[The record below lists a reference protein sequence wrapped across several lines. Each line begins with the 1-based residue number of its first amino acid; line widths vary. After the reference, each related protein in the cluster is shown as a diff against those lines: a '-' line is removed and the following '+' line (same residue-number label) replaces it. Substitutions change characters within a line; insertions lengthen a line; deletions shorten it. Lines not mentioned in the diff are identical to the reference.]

1 MGLPGPLID
10 CHRRLFD
17 WSLPDAGNASHYPR
31 TCQQRH
37 SNTQRKVA
45 QMKIAKRIALSG
57 LSCLPLAALLASSAV
72 QAETT
77 LYLGMNG
84 GTMERLYA
92 DHVLPAFEKAN
103 NVKVVI
109 VPGTSSDI
117 LAKVQASKDNPQM
130 HLMFLD
136 DGIMYR
142 AISMGLCDPLQPSAP
157 LAELPPQARIKDQA
171 AAVSLGVT
179 GLAYNTRMFKEKGWS
194 APTSW
199 MDLADRRF
207 KDKVV
212 FQSLASS
219 TFGLHGFLMFNRI
232 QGGNESN
239 VEPGFKAWPKTIG
252 PNVLEYIA
260 SSAKISE
267 MVQTDEAALFPLTP
281 TQVTALKIKG
291 VPVEYAQPREG
302 AVVLNFAECAIA
314 KNNQPE
320 LTQKLA
326 AFLLTPEA
334 QAPALELG
342 DQIPS
347 NPNTPTT
354 DKTRDQVQAMKKYLE
369 TAVTIDWD
377 QVNQIRPEWNARWS
391 RSIER

>member
-1 MGLPGPLID
+1 MTPIKRVALA
-10 CHRRLFD
+10 RL
-17 WSLPDAGNASHYPR
+17 
-31 TCQQRH
+31 T
-37 SNTQRKVA
+37 
-45 QMKIAKRIALSG
+45 
-57 LSCLPLAALLASSAV
+57 CLPLAALLAPLAAH
-72 QAETT
+72 AEPT

-92 DHVLPAFEKAN
+92 DRVLPAFEKAN
-103 NVKVVI
+103 QVKVVI

-130 HLMFLD
+130 HVMFLD

-142 AISMGLCDPLQPSAP
+142 AISMGLCSKLTANPT
-157 LAELPPQARIKDQA
+157 LADIPAKAKIKNEA

-179 GLAYNTRMFKEKGWS
+179 GLAYNTRLFKQNGWS

-199 MDLADRRF
+199 ADMA
-207 KDKVV
+207 DKRYKEKLV

-219 TFGLHGFLMFNRI
+219 TFGLHGFLMFNRL
-232 QGGNESN
+232 QGGDETN
-239 VEPGFKAWPKTIG
+239 VEPGFKAWPNTVG

-281 TQVTALKIKG
+281 TQVTALKLKG
-291 VPVEYAQPREG
+291 VPVEYAQPKEG
-302 AVVLNFAECAIA
+302 AVVLNVAECVIA
-314 KNNQPE
+314 NNDQPE
-320 LTQKLA
+320 LAQKLA
-326 AFLLTPEA
+326 EYLLTPDA
-334 QAPALELG
+334 QGPALEMG

-347 NPNTPTT
+347 NPKTPTT
-354 DKTRDQVQAMKKYLE
+354 ERTRGQVEAMNTYLKTAI
-369 TAVTIDWD
+369 TIDWD
-377 QVNQIRPEWNARWS
+377 KVNEVRPAWNARWS

>member
-1 MGLPGPLID
+1 M
-10 CHRRLFD
+10 
-17 WSLPDAGNASHYPR
+17 NAY
-31 TCQQRH
+31 Q
-37 SNTQRKVA
+37 
-45 QMKIAKRIALSG
+45 RIAAPLSLFG
-57 LSCLPLAALLASSAV
+57 LMLAASSAHADPV
-72 QAETT
+72 

-92 DHVLPAFEKAN
+92 DEVLPIFEKAN
-103 NVKVVI
+103 HVKVTI

-117 LAKVQASKDNPQM
+117 LAKVQANKEHPQM
-130 HLMFLD
+130 HVMFLD

-142 AISMGLCDPLQPSAP
+142 AISMGLCSP
-157 LAELPPQARIKDQA
+157 LADSPVLADIPAKAKIKQEA
-171 AAVSLGVT
+171 VAVSLGVT
-179 GLAYNTRMFKEKGWS
+179 GLAYNTRLFKEQGWS

-199 MDLADRRF
+199 LDLANPQF

-219 TFGLHGFLMFNRI
+219 TFGLHGFLMFNRT
-232 QGGNESN
+232 QGGSETD

-281 TQVTALKIKG
+281 TQVTALKLKG
-291 VPVEYAQPREG
+291 VPVEYAQPKEG
-302 AVVLNFAECAIA
+302 AVVLNVAECALA
-314 KNNQPE
+314 NNDQPE
-320 LTQKLA
+320 LAQKLV
-326 AFLLTPEA
+326 AFLLSPQA
-334 QAPALELG
+334 QAPALEKG

-347 NPNTPTT
+347 NPKTPTS
-354 DKTRDQVQAMKKYLE
+354 DKTRTQVEAMAKYLN
-369 TAVTIDWD
+369 TAVSIDWD
-377 QVNQIRPEWNARWS
+377 KVNQQRPEWNARWS

>member
-1 MGLPGPLID
+1 
-10 CHRRLFD
+10 
-17 WSLPDAGNASHYPR
+17 
-31 TCQQRH
+31 
-37 SNTQRKVA
+37 
-45 QMKIAKRIALSG
+45 MKHINRFALCG
-57 LSCLPLAALLASSAV
+57 LSCLPLTALLVASPA
-72 QAETT
+72 QAQTT

-92 DHVLPAFEKAN
+92 DQVLPPFEKAN

-130 HLMFLD
+130 HVMFLD

-142 AISMGLCDPLQPSAP
+142 AISMGLCDKLQPSEA
-157 LAELPPQARIKDQA
+157 LAQLPAKAKIKDEA

-179 GLAYNTRMFKEKGWS
+179 GLAYNSKMFSDNGWA

-199 MDLADRRF
+199 MDLDDKKY

-212 FQSLASS
+212 FQSMASS

-232 QGGNESN
+232 QGGDETN
-239 VEPGFKAWPKTIG
+239 VEPGFSAWPKTVG

-267 MVQTDEAALFPLTP
+267 MVQTGEAALFPLTP
-281 TQVTALKIKG
+281 TQVSALKIKG
-291 VPVEYAQPREG
+291 VPVEYAAPKEG
-302 AVVLNFAECAIA
+302 AVVLNVAECTIA
-314 KNNQPE
+314 KNDQPE
-320 LTQKLA
+320 LAQKLA
-326 AFLLTPEA
+326 AYLLTAEA
-334 QAPALELG
+334 QAPALEFG

-354 DKTRDQVQAMKKYLE
+354 DKTRAQVQAMNKYLE

-377 QVNQIRPEWNARWS
+377 QVNQTRPQWNARWN
-391 RSIER
+391 RSVER

>member
-1 MGLPGPLID
+1 
-10 CHRRLFD
+10 
-17 WSLPDAGNASHYPR
+17 
-31 TCQQRH
+31 
-37 SNTQRKVA
+37 
-45 QMKIAKRIALSG
+45 MKHINRFALCG
-57 LSCLPLAALLASSAV
+57 LSCLPLTALLVASPA
-72 QAETT
+72 QAQTT

-92 DHVLPAFEKAN
+92 DQVLPPFEKAN

-130 HLMFLD
+130 HVMFLD

-142 AISMGLCDPLQPSAP
+142 AISMGLCDKLQPSEA
-157 LAELPPQARIKDQA
+157 LAQLPAKAKIKDEA

-179 GLAYNTRMFKEKGWS
+179 GLAYNSKMFSDNGWA

-199 MDLADRRF
+199 MDLADKKY

-212 FQSLASS
+212 FQSMASS

-232 QGGNESN
+232 QGGDETN
-239 VEPGFKAWPKTIG
+239 VEPGFSAWPKTVG

-267 MVQTDEAALFPLTP
+267 MVQTGEAALFPLTP
-281 TQVTALKIKG
+281 TQVSALKIKG
-291 VPVEYAQPREG
+291 VPVEYAAPKEG
-302 AVVLNFAECAIA
+302 AVVLNVAECTIA
-314 KNNQPE
+314 KNDQPE
-320 LTQKLA
+320 LAQKLA
-326 AFLLTPEA
+326 AYLLTAEA
-334 QAPALELG
+334 QAPALEFG

-347 NPNTPTT
+347 NPNTQTT
-354 DKTRDQVQAMKKYLE
+354 DKTRAQVQAMNKYLE

-377 QVNQIRPEWNARWS
+377 QVNQTRPQWNARWN
-391 RSIER
+391 RSVER

>member
-1 MGLPGPLID
+1 MKHLNRFALCGLPL
-10 CHRRLFD
+10 
-17 WSLPDAGNASHYPR
+17 
-31 TCQQRH
+31 T
-37 SNTQRKVA
+37 
-45 QMKIAKRIALSG
+45 
-57 LSCLPLAALLASSAV
+57 ALLATAPV
-72 QAETT
+72 QAQTT

-92 DHVLPAFEKAN
+92 DQVLPPFEKAN

-130 HLMFLD
+130 HVMFLD

-142 AISMGLCDPLQPSAP
+142 AISMGLCDPLQPSAA
-157 LAELPPQARIKDQA
+157 LAQLPAKAKIKNEA

-179 GLAYNTRMFKEKGWS
+179 GLAYNSRMFSEKGW
-194 APTSW
+194 APPTSW
-199 MDLADRRF
+199 MDLADKKY

-232 QGGNESN
+232 QGGDESN
-239 VEPGFKAWPKTIG
+239 VEPGFTAWPKTVG

-267 MVQTDEAALFPLTP
+267 MVQTGEAALFPLTP
-281 TQVTALKIKG
+281 TQVSALKAKG
-291 VPVEYAQPREG
+291 VPVEYAAPKEG
-302 AVVLNFAECAIA
+302 GVVLNVAECAIA
-314 KNNQPE
+314 RNNQPE
-320 LTQKLA
+320 LAQKLA
-326 AFLLTPEA
+326 AYLLTAEA
-334 QAPALELG
+334 QAPALEFG

-347 NPNTPTT
+347 NPNTPTS
-354 DKTRDQVQAMKKYLE
+354 DKTRAQVQAMNTYLE

-377 QVNQIRPEWNARWS
+377 QVNQTRPQWNARWN
-391 RSIER
+391 RSVER